1 MSQTTKRAIAA
12 SLKKLLETTPLS
24 KITIADIAE
33 DCCISRMTFYYHFQ
47 DIYDLVKW
55 ICFDEGSR
63 ALLHGRRRQLA
74 GGLPLA
80 LQLRT

>member
-33 DCCISRMTFYYHFQ
+33 DCGISRMTFYYHYYNKFGQ
-47 DIYDLVKW
+47 ESRTASPA
-55 ICFDEGSR
+55 FPPSR
-63 ALLHGRRRQLA
+63 A
-74 GGLPLA
+74 
-80 LQLRT
+80 